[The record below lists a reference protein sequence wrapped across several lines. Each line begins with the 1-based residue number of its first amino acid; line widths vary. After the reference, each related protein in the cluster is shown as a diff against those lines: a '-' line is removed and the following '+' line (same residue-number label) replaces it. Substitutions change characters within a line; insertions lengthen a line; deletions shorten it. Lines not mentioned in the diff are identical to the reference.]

1 MKTESGGELEQS
13 TMHQAVSSSVPAF
26 LAKLWAMVNEENTD
40 SVIGWT
46 EVNGF
51 RKVLSPMA
59 GSLRNES
66 DEMIFAHPDF
76 VKDEPWGLE
85 NIKRKLVRKEVA
97 RETAALRR
105 EVGRET
111 EALRQEVGRETEALR
126 QEVARQRERAEQLE
140 RRLAELSAAA
150 EAHGGQHTTLRPMAG
165 GSRAGSASEAVPACS
180 VAGLAQ
186 RPAAGDQAAPAC
198 VPAAAPRLTVPPL
211 VWGPPASLPA
221 HLPASVPAHLPTH
234 LAALLPIRL
243 SAPLP
248 TPLPAPALLP
258 TSPPVPGPPPPF
270 EGVTVKSEPVDPDE
284 TIPHH
289 KDLPAASGELI
300 ARLYSEVK
308 SMKSKQDSLDS
319 HLSKMKRENES
330 LWREVLVLRQKHAK
344 QQQIVNKVIQF
355 LVPFLQTGRGTS
367 SFMGLKRKQLPML
380 EDSGGG
386 PAGGPSAKAPRL
398 TRTYSMD
405 ENMAASIDNRSIASS
420 AGSPGPV
427 IHEVTD
433 VTSPVASNG
442 AGAST
447 TQSQALAS
455 FSASPG

>member
-1 MKTESGGELEQS
+1 MKTESGSELEQS

-46 EVNGF
+46 ECNKSFYIRNQAVFAMELLPVYYKHNNMASFVRQLNMYGF

-85 NIKRKLVRKEVA
+85 NIKRK
-97 RETAALRR
+97 
-105 EVGRET
+105 
-111 EALRQEVGRETEALR
+111 
-126 QEVARQRERAEQLE
+126 
-140 RRLAELSAAA
+140 
-150 EAHGGQHTTLRPMAG
+150 
-165 GSRAGSASEAVPACS
+165 
-180 VAGLAQ
+180 
-186 RPAAGDQAAPAC
+186 
-198 VPAAAPRLTVPPL
+198 
-211 VWGPPASLPA
+211 
-221 HLPASVPAHLPTH
+221 
-234 LAALLPIRL
+234 
-243 SAPLP
+243 
-248 TPLPAPALLP
+248 
-258 TSPPVPGPPPPF
+258 
-270 EGVTVKSEPVDPDE
+270 
-284 TIPHH
+284 IPHH

-386 PAGGPSAKAPRL
+386 PSAKAPRL

-420 AGSPGPV
+420 ACSPGPV

-442 AGAST
+442 AGTST